1 MSERSYRSWL
11 PQLSTWSVLTCLVLH
26 QPEVI
31 LPLCVTR
38 REVEEGGGGGR
49 CRREV
54 EEGGEEVKSW
64 GREEVER

>member
-11 PQLSTWSVLTCLVLH
+11 PQLSTWSVLMCLVPH
-26 QPEVI
+26 PPEVI

-38 REVEEGGGGGR
+38 K
-49 CRREV
+49 EV
-54 EEGGEEVKSW
+54 EEGGEEGGEEVKNW